1 MYRGLSHGPPSLLS
15 TPATMTH
22 HDHDKH
28 GHDQKHHHG
37 KSKAKTSWLVWIGV
51 VLMLGAMLM
60 YVLSD
65 DEAIQP
71 GGPPPGAID
80 SAPVEAAP

>member
-1 MYRGLSHGPPSLLS
+1 
-15 TPATMTH
+15 MTH

-28 GHDQKHHHG
+28 GHDQHHHHG
-37 KSKAKTSWLVWIGV
+37 KPKSKTTWLVWVGV

-65 DEAIQP
+65 DESLQP
-71 GGPPPGAID
+71 GGPPDGAVD
-80 SAPVEAAP
+80 SPPVEAAP

>member
-1 MYRGLSHGPPSLLS
+1 
-15 TPATMTH
+15 MTH
-22 HDHDKH
+22 HDKHDH
-28 GHDQKHHHG
+28 QHHDG
-37 KSKAKTSWLVWIGV
+37 KPKSNKNWIV
-51 VLMLGAMLM
+51 VAAVILMLGAMLI

-71 GGPPPGAID
+71 GGPPEGAIE

>member
-1 MYRGLSHGPPSLLS
+1 
-15 TPATMTH
+15 MTH

-28 GHDQKHHHG
+28 GQHHHQG
-37 KSKAKTSWLVWIGV
+37 KPKSKTNWLVWIGV

-71 GGPPPGAID
+71 GGPPEGAID